1 MMSIPNVGQPMLK
14 LVSAALVLLWACCV
28 FFRSVPVGQA
38 RGGRNT
44 RAPSPARR
52 RQPAGYEWRKVRR
65 LGSRVLA
72 VRLQVILC

>member
-1 MMSIPNVGQPMLK
+1 MLELMSR
-14 LVSAALVLLWACCV
+14 AAVVCWAACV
-28 FFRSVPVGQA
+28 FFRGMLGEMGLGEDTQP
-38 RGGRNT
+38 
-44 RAPSPARR
+44 APSPARR